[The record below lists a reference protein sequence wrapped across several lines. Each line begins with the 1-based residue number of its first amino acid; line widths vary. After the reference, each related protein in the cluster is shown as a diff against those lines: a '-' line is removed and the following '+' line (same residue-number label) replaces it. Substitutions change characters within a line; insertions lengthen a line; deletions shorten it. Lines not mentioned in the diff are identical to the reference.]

1 MMYFSGT
8 VDRVIFADES
18 QPFYIFKLD
27 LDQGGSATFKGPVIG
42 TPPCAGAWMGIK
54 GEWIDDTKHGEQVKI
69 HQAPAVEGGWS
80 EEKVIKALSANGV
93 SALTLRRLSVNLAPE
108 EKTLFDVLSNEEDL
122 KRYGDLTDFE
132 AAHLARAWHTTRLF
146 YDTIPVLLDLGFN
159 GGDVSKLF
167 AVFGTDC
174 IESLSE
180 NPWAVTDAGF
190 SLARGDTLAQS
201 LGIPL
206 ESPYRAQGVTV
217 CSVREACK
225 AGHTY
230 LTLGEVVGEIQ
241 SRCPSVERD
250 VVLEPLVAAHVK
262 GSVVIDRSLGDKL
275 IYSPDMHRFETTAAA
290 SLVEMLAV
298 KTKTLTVPSAM
309 DILGMLPKRWNQK
322 SFEKKVSKL
331 VIEAAEELQFELTE
345 DQRIGVEN
353 ALTSSIS
360 VFSGLPGT
368 GKTTSLKVLVKVLQ
382 RLGFKTTSSKTD
394 PPDVLLLAPTGIAA
408 KRMANL
414 TGVGA
419 YTVHRALGGKPK
431 DTKSR
436 DSSYEGI
443 VGGAVEVSGQARGTW
458 GSWTYGDSSH
468 HPAQFVVV
476 DESSMLD
483 IEALARIVGALR
495 EDAHLV
501 LMGDHAQLPSVGP
514 GNVLRDLIGAECVP
528 KVRLTEIF
536 RQAETSDI
544 VKAAHSIH
552 GGEMPD
558 IGKDFNLIAVN
569 SEGAAL
575 SVIMKAVEKL
585 YAKRANFQVLSPRH
599 AGTAGVTNLN
609 SELRDMLN
617 PAGSGSRQL
626 RVASGYI
633 REGDRVMITANDYT
647 LGIYNGDVGKVSE
660 IDLKKKVVRVKIHGP
675 VSTYVEMDMKTAN
688 RLLRLAYA
696 QTIHKSQGQEYDVIV
711 MPILGTFGRQLQRN
725 LIYTAVTRAKK
736 KVVLIG
742 EATALLRAVQSN
754 RESLRNSA
762 LGTRIGMG
770 AVFKPSCG

>member
-8 VDRVIFADES
+8 VDRVIFADAS

-42 TPPCAGAWMGIK
+42 NPPSSGVWMGIK
-54 GEWIDDTKHGEQVKI
+54 GEWVNDTKHGEQVKI

-80 EEKVIKALSANGV
+80 EEKVIKALSSNGV
-93 SALTLRRLSVNLAPE
+93 SGLTLRRLATDLAPHG
-108 EKTLFDVLSNEEDL
+108 KTLFDVLSDESAL
-122 KRYGDLTDFE
+122 KTHGNMTDFE
-132 AAHLARAWHTTRLF
+132 AAHLVRAWKRTRMF
-146 YDTIPVLLDLGFN
+146 YDTIPVLLDLGFS

-167 AVFGTDC
+167 GAFGTDC
-174 IESLSE
+174 IEVLTE
-180 NPWAVTDAGF
+180 NPWAITDAGF
-190 SLARGDTLAQS
+190 SLARGDTLAQN
-201 LGIPL
+201 LGVSM
-206 ESPYRAQGVTV
+206 ESPHRAQGVAV

-225 AGHTY
+225 SGHTF
-230 LTLGEVVGEIQ
+230 LSLGQVVGEIE
-241 SRCPSVERD
+241 SRCPSFKREG
-250 VVLEPLVAAHVK
+250 VLLPLVEAHKK
-262 GSVVIDRSLGDKL
+262 GSVVIDRELGEKL
-275 IYSPDMHRFETTAAA
+275 IYSPDMHKFESNAA
-290 SLVEMLAV
+290 SRLVEMLGAN
-298 KTKTLTVPSAM
+298 TKTLTVPSAM
-309 DILGMLPKRWNQK
+309 AVLDMLPKRWNQK
-322 SFEKKVSKL
+322 SFRNKISKL
-331 VIEAAEELQFELTE
+331 VVEAADELQFELTE

-368 GKTTSLKVLVKVLQ
+368 GKTTSLRVLVKVLQ
-382 RLGFKTTSSKTD
+382 RLGFRTTSNKTD

-414 TGVGA
+414 TGVEA

-431 DTKSR
+431 DTKER

-443 VGGAVEVSGQARGTW
+443 VGEAIDETSQSRGSW
-458 GSWTYGDSSH
+458 GSWTYGVNSR

-483 IEALARIVGALR
+483 IEALARVVGALR

-514 GNVLRDLIGAECVP
+514 GNVLRDLIGAEIVP

-544 VKAAHSIH
+544 VRAAHAIH
-552 GGEMPD
+552 AGDMPM
-558 IGKDFNLIAVN
+558 IGKDFSLIPVN
-569 SEGAAL
+569 SEDAAL
-575 SVIMKAVEKL
+575 EVIKKAVAKL
-585 YAKRANFQVLSPRH
+585 YDKRANFQVLSPRH

-617 PAGSGSRQL
+617 PSGSGSRQL

-633 REGDRVMITANDYT
+633 REGDRVMITANDYA

-660 IDLKKKVVRVKIHGP
+660 IDLKKRVVRVKVHGP
-675 VSTYVEMDMKTAN
+675 VSTYVEMDTKTAN

-696 QTIHKSQGQEYDVIV
+696 QTIHKSQGQEYDIIV
-711 MPILGTFGRQLQRN
+711 MPILGSFGRQLQRN

-742 EATALLRAVQSN
+742 EASALHRAVQSDK
-754 RESLRNSA
+754 ESLRNSA
-762 LGTRIGMG
+762 LGVRVGQ
-770 AVFKPSCG
+770 AVTKTDR

>member
-1 MMYFSGT
+1 MMFFSGT

-27 LDQGGSATFKGPVIG
+27 LDQGGKATFKGPVIG
-42 TPPCAGAWMGIK
+42 TPPSSGSWMGIK
-54 GEWIDDTKHGEQVKI
+54 GEWVNDVKHGSQVKI
-69 HQAPAVEGGWS
+69 LQAPAFDGSWS
-80 EEKVIKALSANGV
+80 EERVIKALSTNGV
-93 SALTLRRLSVNLAPE
+93 SGLTLRRLVTDLAPSGE
-108 EKTLFDVLSNEEDL
+108 SLFDVLSDEKALMKHGKMTE
-122 KRYGDLTDFE
+122 FE
-132 AAHLARAWHTTRLF
+132 AAHLSRTWYRTRMF

-159 GGDVSKLF
+159 GGEVSKLF
-167 AVFGTDC
+167 KAFGTDC
-174 IESLSE
+174 IEVLTE
-180 NPWAVTDAGF
+180 NPWAIADVGF
-190 SLARGDTLAQS
+190 TVGRADGLAKS
-201 LGIPL
+201 LGVPI
-206 ESPYRAQGVTV
+206 ESPYRAQGVAV
-217 CSVREACK
+217 SAVREACK
-225 AGHTY
+225 SGHTF
-230 LTLGEVVGEIQ
+230 LTLGQVVAEME
-241 SRCPSVERD
+241 SRCPSVSRTD
-250 VVLEPLVAAHVK
+250 ISLALVEAHKK
-262 GSVVIDRSLGDKL
+262 GSLVIDRELGDKL
-275 IYSPDMHRFETTAAA
+275 IYSPDMHKFETRSAER
-290 SLVEMLAV
+290 LKEMLATPS
-298 KTKTLTVPSAM
+298 KSLTVPCAM
-309 DILGMLPKRWNQK
+309 GVLDMLPKRWNQK
-322 SFEKKVSKL
+322 SFEKKISKL
-331 VIEAAEELQFELTE
+331 VVEAADELQFELTE

-353 ALTSSIS
+353 ALRSPIS

-382 RLGFKTTSSKTD
+382 RLGFRTTPTKSD

-414 TGVGA
+414 TGVEA

-443 VGGAVEVSGQARGTW
+443 VGDAVDGDSQARGSW
-458 GSWTYGDSSH
+458 GSWTYGVDSR

-514 GNVLRDLIGAECVP
+514 GNVLRDLVEADIP

-544 VKAAHSIH
+544 VRAAHAIH
-552 GGEMPD
+552 GGDMPE
-558 IGKDFNLIAVN
+558 IEKDFSLIPVSNEDNALEVVKRAVQ
-569 SEGAAL
+569 
-575 SVIMKAVEKL
+575 KL
-585 YAKRANFQVLSPRH
+585 YDKEANFQVLSPRH

-617 PAGSGSRQL
+617 PSGSGSRQL

-633 REGDRVMITANDYT
+633 REGDRVMITANDYA

-660 IDLKKKVVRVKIHGP
+660 IDLKRKLVRVKIHGP
-675 VSTYVEMDMKTAN
+675 VSTYVEMDTKTAN

-696 QTIHKSQGQEYDVIV
+696 QTIHKSQGQEYDIII
-711 MPILGTFGRQLQRN
+711 MPILGSFGRQLQRN

-736 KVVLIG
+736 KVALIG
-742 EATALLRAVQSN
+742 EVSALNRAVQSN
-754 RESLRNSA
+754 KESLRNSA
-762 LGTRIGMG
+762 LGTRI
-770 AVFKPSCG
+770 ATTPTKKES